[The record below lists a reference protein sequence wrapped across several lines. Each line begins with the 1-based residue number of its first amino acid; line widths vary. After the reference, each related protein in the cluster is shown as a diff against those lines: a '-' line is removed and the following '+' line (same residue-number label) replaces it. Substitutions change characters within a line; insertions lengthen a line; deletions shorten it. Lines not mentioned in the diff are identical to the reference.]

1 MSELEYQNMADR
13 MDKACRTFVNVAHF
27 AGGLMAVGIV
37 MLCLDYYSTSAVAI
51 IGNTMIASGACILIM
66 AAIRWEFDDPASQLM
81 HRTKER
87 FERSA
92 NDCDGMEYD
101 STTDYDSSAKSLSIH
116 LRAKTNTTSV

>member
-13 MDKACRTFVNVAHF
+13 MDKACRTFVNGTHF

-66 AAIRWEFDDPASQLM
+66 SAIRWEFDDPASQLM

-87 FERSA
+87 LGRRV
-92 NDCDGMEYD
+92 NDRGSMEHGGA
-101 STTDYDSSAKSLSIH
+101 TDYDGLAKSLSIH

>member
-1 MSELEYQNMADR
+1 MNELEYQNMADR
-13 MDKACRTFVNVAHF
+13 MDKACKAFVNGAHF

-81 HRTKER
+81 NRVKGR
-87 FERSA
+87 LGRSA
-92 NDCDGMEYD
+92 NDCDSMEYG
-101 STTDYDSSAKSLSIH
+101 SSADYDGLAKPLSIH
-116 LRAKTNTTSV
+116 LHAKTKTTSV